1 MPNTHS
7 KPHQVCAQPVM
18 NDQVKLRWSRFD
30 FSLVSLPDALIFS
43 HGESSVR
50 FIHCSGWELSL
61 FTHVPQY
68 EDNIVSFI
76 LLPVG
81 FVDGIERFIPLISG
95 NQMLNE
101 HPSSVKCSTVW
112 KALVLSRAQE
122 SIIAKFFFSSLSNCS
137 WILKASFLQ
146 SHGALFVCLSPLLPG
161 SGCSS

>member
-18 NDQVKLRWSRFD
+18 NDQVKLRSSRID
-30 FSLVSLPDALIFS
+30 FSLVSLPDASIFS
-43 HGESSVR
+43 HGEPSVR
-50 FIHCSGWELSL
+50 FIHCSGWEPSL

-68 EDNIVSFI
+68 EDNIISFI

-112 KALVLSRAQE
+112 RALVLSRAQE
-122 SIIAKFFFSSLSNCS
+122 SIMAKFFYSSLSNCPRL
-137 WILKASFLQ
+137 WK
-146 SHGALFVCLSPLLPG
+146 HLFIELWSSLCVLVTPPPRLRLL
-161 SGCSS
+161 